1 MQTRELAHRLEGNI
15 SQLTLELRGQ
25 FKADVDQVAQQLRQF
40 GKDGIARTME
50 LSQELKRVDASVA
63 DHCRACALALDDFRT
78 QAESQ
83 SQVDAADVRA
93 ALEANGEAAE
103 ALEKG
108 QRLLLDH
115 INKELAQQ
123 GQRHTGVQQRMNSLE
138 HDMKR
143 VRSHLPILFA
153 EPGAFG

>member
-1 MQTRELAHRLEGNI
+1 MLDQGLQTCRSSCEELRVAGATKYDELVKEVQRHHQDHAMQTREGNI

-40 GKDGIARTME
+40 GKDGTVRTME

-63 DHCRACALALDDFRT
+63 DHCRACAMALDDYRT

-108 QRLLLDH
+108 
-115 INKELAQQ
+115 
-123 GQRHTGVQQRMNSLE
+123 
-138 HDMKR
+138 
-143 VRSHLPILFA
+143 
-153 EPGAFG
+153 

>member
-1 MQTRELAHRLEGNI
+1 MG
-15 SQLTLELRGQ
+15 RGQ

-93 ALEANGEAAE
+93 ALEANGRPPKRWR
-103 ALEKG
+103 KG
-108 QRLLLDH
+108 SDCCWTTSTRSLRSRD
-115 INKELAQQ
+115 NGTLAS
-123 GQRHTGVQQRMNSLE
+123 NS
-138 HDMKR
+138 
-143 VRSHLPILFA
+143 A
-153 EPGAFG
+153 